1 MCSPE
6 AVAGIDDRCY
16 RPLVE
21 FFLAGSE
28 TRIAALRRRACGSP
42 LPGMVSFAPLRRVRN
57 RPLAALASG
66 MAIDLFLAAG
76 VPGVGCADA
85 PFILSPLGNILA
97 SPAGRLPFPFL
108 RGADT

>member
-42 LPGMVSFAPLRRVRN
+42 LPGMVSWRRFVGSATGLSLR
-57 RPLAALASG
+57 
-66 MAIDLFLAAG
+66 
-76 VPGVGCADA
+76 
-85 PFILSPLGNILA
+85 SPRA
-97 SPAGRLPFPFL
+97 WP
-108 RGADT
+108 